1 MDDRLNKYNNRTKK
15 FNTDDIK
22 IDIKFDISQLDLLC
36 AYVVSNDPLIK
47 RSNLNNLATIIKVIN
62 LDNYKGDKGLLDR
75 LDYISKGLDAKLNKN
90 LVNSDMVIMDIN
102 GGLGGHSNIQ
112 TRELN
117 RDEIVWVNNAISEI
131 IKHISIYEEIDK
143 ASELITEFKS
153 TDFINR
159 APVVKKIEEWTTRLQ
174 NKFRKA
180 KADISDEMMF
190 SLIGDRYVDTI
201 HDTFNQIKSPSNKLV
216 FGTQAL
222 NIITGGGV
230 FCEKVYVILGLP
242 GEGKSSTLLDMALEI
257 KKYNKDYKCKIP
269 GKRPCVVLLI
279 MENSIKETIERMFSM
294 VTCGSNMDAYS
305 SYEQIPQELEKHGLK
320 ISDDDP
326 IDLIIKFKPNLSVDT
341 GYLYELVEDLE
352 DEGYEVIC
360 LIQDYLK
367 RIRSVEGSFGG
378 DLRLQLGAVVNE
390 FKTFATIKNIPV
402 ITASQL
408 NRTATSSID
417 NARVRNKSD
426 LVRLIGRANVGESN
440 LILENA
446 DWICLIAP
454 EVYQVTGSRYL
465 GMVRVKSRY
474 YIPNKEQTVFI
485 PYINNT
491 IKFVEDFGMAPVH
504 RISMKDEMK
513 LDDGFSTNTN
523 ITGRLNGVVSSDSD
537 VIAVIDEDDNLFSDV
552 MISQTAA
559 YNINNLRLLYNII
572 DNTPKKKLMYEVVR
586 DIKDI

>member
-378 DLRLQLGAVVNE
+378 DLKLELGAAVDE
-390 FKTFATIKNIPV
+390 LKEFATINNIPV
-402 ITASQL
+402 VTASQL
-408 NRTATSSID
+408 NGISSIQD
-417 NARVRNKSD
+417 YQFILIYSDRMLGIDYCHDIKGLLNAIIEWNNYMYPGNKN
-426 LVRLIGRANVGESN
+426 LVRSDDDNSDAISTLSRSEAKAMFNRIKLEEISFTLDSMSFTIFDNDSHKKIYEIIYRIRDNNV
-440 LILENA
+440 
-446 DWICLIAP
+446 
-454 EVYQVTGSRYL
+454 
-465 GMVRVKSRY
+465 
-474 YIPNKEQTVFI
+474 YIVSIEFI
-485 PYINNT
+485 PL
-491 IKFVEDFGMAPVH
+491 ED
-504 RISMKDEMK
+504 K
-513 LDDGFSTNTN
+513 
-523 ITGRLNGVVSSDSD
+523 
-537 VIAVIDEDDNLFSDV
+537 
-552 MISQTAA
+552 
-559 YNINNLRLLYNII
+559 
-572 DNTPKKKLMYEVVR
+572 
-586 DIKDI
+586 